1 MIEQL
6 NPVPRERSMPVT
18 PQLAMR
24 VAMLGVAAF
33 VLFAIVFFR
42 LWYLQILSG
51 DQYRAQANNNRV
63 RNVQLGAPRGT
74 IIDRFGHTLVTSR
87 QATVLQISPSRLPL
101 SERQAAANWGRL
113 AGLRNFKHKGHRG
126 PPIPMPLPTT
136 PQLSAEIVRLGKVI
150 GESPSDIQASIVQQL
165 VLLPY
170 AAVTIKVGVLSSE
183 RNYLL
188 ERQSEFPSIDPP
200 SLAPVRDYPHGSLAA
215 QLIGTIGPITKGELK
230 DPAFKGLPNNAIIGQ
245 NGVEATY
252 DHYLRGVPGVQRYV
266 VDAAGNPKGGARTP
280 TPPQPGDQVQLTIDG
295 GLQHAGEDALAEG
308 MNDALSFGNVAAGGA
323 FVALDPRN
331 GQVLALGSAPTYNP
345 TELVGRISQHR
356 FNQLFGPN
364 SGSPLINRAISSVYP
379 TGSTFK
385 PITALAALSTGKVTP
400 NEVIDDPGCVTFSNQ
415 TFCDAGQKKDRAT
428 FQGAFNLVDALRVSS
443 DVFFYDMG
451 ARLNGLPH
459 QPLQRVARQ
468 LGLGES
474 TGIDLPNEVAGTV
487 PDRAWRAKVRRE
499 ELAWEKVHHNVCP
512 PNCVISDKRRWSIGD
527 EVNLATGQGDLQASP
542 LQMAVAYSTLANGGT
557 VVVPHVIEAIQ
568 DAQGRDQQRPP
579 VAPARHI
586 KMNLAYRNVIM
597 DGLHQA
603 ASAAGG
609 TSAQVFQGWN
619 QDRFPVYGKTGTA
632 QRFYGCGKHC
642 AVEHDQS
649 WYVAYAFDSTGRHR
663 RPIVIAM
670 TIEKGGFGAQAAAPA
685 VCMMLNHWFGQH
697 APCKA
702 QDSKTL

>member
-6 NPVPRERSMPVT
+6 NPVTRERSTPVT

-51 DQYRAQANNNRV
+51 DQYRAQATSNRV
-63 RNVQLGAPRGT
+63 RNVPLPAPRGA
-74 IIDRFGHTLVTSR
+74 IVDRDGHTLVTSR
-87 QATVLQISPSRLPL
+87 QATVLQISPSHLPL
-101 SERQAAANWGRL
+101 SERQAAARWGQL
-113 AGLRNFKHKGHRG
+113 AGARNLKPKGHHG

-136 PQLSAEIVRLGKVI
+136 PQLSAEIVRLGRVI

-165 VLLPY
+165 VVLPY

-200 SLAPVRDYPHGSLAA
+200 SLAPVRDYPKGSLAA
-215 QLIGTIGPITKGELK
+215 QLVGTIGPITKGELTE
-230 DPAFKGLPNNAIIGQ
+230 PAFKGMRRDAIIGQ
-245 NGVEATY
+245 SGIEAQY
-252 DHYLRGVPGVQRYV
+252 DNYLRGVPGVQRYV
-266 VDAAGNPKGGARTP
+266 VDAAGNPKGAARTP
-280 TPPQPGDQVQLTIDG
+280 LAPQPGDQVQLTVDG
-295 GLQHAGEDALAEG
+295 GLQKSGEDALATG
-308 MNDALSFGNVAAGGA
+308 MNDALAFNNVAAGGA

-345 TELVGRISQHR
+345 TELVGRISER
-356 FNQLFGPN
+356 KFEQLFGKN

-385 PITALAALSTGKVTP
+385 PITALAALSSGKITP
-400 NEVIDDPGCVTFSNQ
+400 SDIIDDTGCQKFSDKIL
-415 TFCDAGQKKDRAT
+415 CDAGQTIQKHN

-443 DVFFYDMG
+443 DVYFYNLG
-451 ARLNGLPH
+451 ARLNPLPH
-459 QPLQRVARQ
+459 QPLQRVARE
-468 LGLGES
+468 LGLGKA
-474 TGIDLPNEVAGTV
+474 TGIDLPSEAGGLV
-487 PDRAWRAKVRRE
+487 PDRAWRRMVGQK
-499 ELAWEKVHHNVCP
+499 ELNYERTTHKPC
-512 PNCVISDKRRWSIGD
+512 CLYSDKRPWSVGD
-527 EVNLATGQGDLQASP
+527 EINLATGQGDLEASP
-542 LQMAVAYSTLANGGT
+542 LQMAVAYSALANGGT
-557 VVVPHVIEAIQ
+557 VVVPHVIEEIQ

-586 KMNLAYRNVIM
+586 KMNLGYRNVIM
-597 DGLHQA
+597 EGLHEA
-603 ASAAGG
+603 ASAPGG
-609 TSAQVFQGWN
+609 TSAEVFQGWN
-619 QDRFPVYGKTGTA
+619 QNRFPIYGKTGTA
-632 QRFYGCGKHC
+632 QRSYSCGKNC
-642 AVEHDQS
+642 LTERDQS